1 MNEKHLI
8 VIAGP
13 TAVGKT
19 AIAIRLA
26 QHFNTDIISADA
38 RQFYKEMN
46 IGTAKPTDEQLKLI
60 PHHFINFLSV
70 NDIYNVGQYE
80 KDVLEKLNELFKTH
94 DVVIMTGGAGL
105 FIRAVT
111 EGLDVLPSADPEIRE
126 SLQELFE
133 TQGIEALQIKL
144 EDVDPEYY
152 KKVDIQNPVRL
163 IRALEVF
170 YATGKPISTFHI
182 RETPERPF
190 KSIKICLELERKT
203 LYNIINNRVDKMIDN
218 GLLKEAENLFP
229 LRHLNA
235 LQTVG
240 YSEFFDYLENTTDLK
255 TAIEKI
261 KQNTRNYAKR
271 QMTWFRKDKEFV
283 WVKADNYEKIQSIVE
298 AQLSN

>member
-1 MNEKHLI
+1 MTQKHLI

-26 QHFNTDIISADA
+26 QHFNTEIISADA

-46 IGTAKPTDEQLKLI
+46 IGTAKPSEEQLRSV

-70 NDIYNVGQYE
+70 ENNYTVGQYE
-80 KDVLEKLNELFKTH
+80 KDVLLKLEELFKKH
-94 DVVIMTGGAGL
+94 DIIILTGGAGL
-105 FIRAVT
+105 FIKAIT
-111 EGLDVLPSADPEIRE
+111 DGLDILPSADPEIRE
-126 SLQELFE
+126 SLQELYD
-133 TQGIEALQIKL
+133 TKGIEALQTKL

-170 YATGKPISTFHI
+170 YASGKPISSFHI
-182 RETPERPF
+182 KDAPTRPF
-190 KSIKICLELERKT
+190 KSIKICLNLEREI
-203 LYNIINNRVDKMIDN
+203 LYQTINDRVDKMFED
-218 GLLKEAENLFP
+218 GLLNEAKQLYP
-229 LRHLNA
+229 LRKLNA

-240 YSEFFDYLENTTDLK
+240 YAELFDYFDNAIDLQK
-255 TAIEKI
+255 AKEKI

-283 WVKADNYEKIQSIVE
+283 WVRADNLDEIQSII
-298 AQLSN
+298 ASKLTN

>member
-1 MNEKHLI
+1 MTQKHLI

-26 QHFNTDIISADA
+26 QHFNTEIISADA

-46 IGTAKPTDEQLKLI
+46 IGTAKPSEEQLRSV

-70 NDIYNVGQYE
+70 ENNYTVGQYE
-80 KDVLEKLNELFKTH
+80 KDVLLKLEELFKKH
-94 DVVIMTGGAGL
+94 DIIILTGGAGL
-105 FIRAVT
+105 FIKAIT
-111 EGLDVLPSADPEIRE
+111 DGLDILPSADPEIRE
-126 SLQELFE
+126 SLQELYD
-133 TQGIEALQIKL
+133 TKGIEALQTKL

-170 YATGKPISTFHI
+170 YTSGKPISSFHI
-182 RETPERPF
+182 KDAPTRPF
-190 KSIKICLELERKT
+190 KSIKICLNLEREI
-203 LYNIINNRVDKMIDN
+203 LYQTINDRVEKMFEE
-218 GLLKEAENLFP
+218 GLVNEAKQLYP
-229 LRHLNA
+229 LRKLNA

-240 YSEFFDYLENTTDLK
+240 YAELFDYFDKTIDLQK
-255 TAIEKI
+255 AKEKI

-283 WVKADNYEKIQSIVE
+283 WVKADNLDEIQSII
-298 AQLSN
+298 ASKITN

>member
-70 NDIYNVGQYE
+70 NDVYNVGQYE

-105 FIRAVT
+105 FIR
-111 EGLDVLPSADPEIRE
+111 LSP
-126 SLQELFE
+126 
-133 TQGIEALQIKL
+133 
-144 EDVDPEYY
+144 
-152 KKVDIQNPVRL
+152 KV
-163 IRALEVF
+163 
-170 YATGKPISTFHI
+170 
-182 RETPERPF
+182 
-190 KSIKICLELERKT
+190 
-203 LYNIINNRVDKMIDN
+203 
-218 GLLKEAENLFP
+218 
-229 LRHLNA
+229 
-235 LQTVG
+235 
-240 YSEFFDYLENTTDLK
+240 
-255 TAIEKI
+255 
-261 KQNTRNYAKR
+261 
-271 QMTWFRKDKEFV
+271 
-283 WVKADNYEKIQSIVE
+283 
-298 AQLSN
+298 

>member
-1 MNEKHLI
+1 MTQKHLI

-26 QHFNTDIISADA
+26 QHFNTEIISADA
-38 RQFYKEMN
+38 RQFYREMN
-46 IGTAKPTDEQLKLI
+46 IGTAKPTEEQLKLI

-70 NDIYNVGQYE
+70 KDVYDAGQYE
-80 KDVLEKLNELFKTH
+80 KDVLQKLNELFNIH
-94 DVVIMTGGAGL
+94 DIVILTGGAGL
-105 FIRAVT
+105 FIKAVT
-111 EGLDVLPSADPEIRE
+111 DGLDVLPSADPDIRE
-126 SLQELFE
+126 SLQELYD

-144 EDVDPEYY
+144 EDVDPDYY

-170 YATGKPISTFHI
+170 YATGRPISSFHI

-190 KSIKICLELERKT
+190 KSIKICLDQERET
-203 LYNIINNRVDKMIDN
+203 LYQIINDRVDKMFED
-218 GLLKEAENLFP
+218 GLLNEAKKLFP

-240 YSEFFDYLENTTDLK
+240 YSELFDHFENTIDLK
-255 TAIEKI
+255 IAKEKI
-261 KQNTRNYAKR
+261 KQTTRNYAKR

-283 WVKADNYEKIQSIVE
+283 WVSANDFEQIQSIIE
-298 AQLSN
+298 AKLPN

>member
-26 QHFNTDIISADA
+26 QHFNTEIISADA

-70 NDIYNVGQYE
+70 NDVYNVGQYE

-152 KKVDIQNPVRL
+152 KKIIV
-163 IRALEVF
+163 
-170 YATGKPISTFHI
+170 
-182 RETPERPF
+182 
-190 KSIKICLELERKT
+190 SIHVVVNFELEREI

-240 YSEFFDYLENTTDLK
+240 YSELFDYLENTTDLK

-283 WVKADNYEKIQSIVE
+283 WINADDYEKIQSLVE
-298 AQLSN
+298 AQLIN